1 MKEQAN
7 SPLELYEKAYRL
19 QYDENKIPEACRL
32 YKLIIDEFPDS
43 NECGYAVIQLEKILA
58 GTLSERINVN
68 SRWNTVL
75 AAVAI
80 VVSIVTLAG
89 VILAGSFFTKAA
101 NARISSLSL
110 VSQALAK
117 LQVGKDK
124 EALEILDNAKSI
136 AKNKDMTPYLLSA
149 DIFLMRQQYSK
160 AMSEFDTLKKLSGAE
175 ALAAQEMARAKA
187 DEENSMK
194 KPATAEKPPAETELL
209 KSEPEPVKEKPEPP
223 AREIKA
229 KSKKEAAAAPRTQ
242 KQRKPPASAHQDSV
256 SFF

>member
-1 MKEQAN
+1 
-7 SPLELYEKAYRL
+7 
-19 QYDENKIPEACRL
+19 
-32 YKLIIDEFPDS
+32 
-43 NECGYAVIQLEKILA
+43 VI
-58 GTLSERINVN
+58 
-68 SRWNTVL
+68 
-75 AAVAI
+75 AI
-80 VVSIVTLAG
+80 VVSILTLVG
-89 VILAGSFFTKAA
+89 VILAGSYFTKAA

-175 ALAAQEMARAKA
+175 ALAAQEIARVKA
-187 DEENSMK
+187 EEENSTK
-194 KPATAEKPPAETELL
+194 KAAAAEKPPAETELL

-229 KSKKEAAAAPRTQ
+229 KSKKEAATAPRPQ
-242 KQRKPPASAHQDSV
+242 KQRKSPSSAHQDSV

>member
-19 QYDENKIPEACRL
+19 QYDENRIPEACRL

-43 NECGYAVIQLEKILA
+43 NECGYAVIQLEKIIA
-58 GTLSERINVN
+58 STMSERVNVT
-68 SRWNTVL
+68 SRWNTLL
-75 AAVAI
+75 AVIAI
-80 VVSIVTLAG
+80 VVSMAALVG
-89 VILAGSFFTKAA
+89 VILAGSIYTKSV

-149 DIFLMRQQYSK
+149 DIFLMRQQYAK

-175 ALAAQEMARAKA
+175 SLAVQEMERAKA
-187 DEENSMK
+187 EENSAK
-194 KPATAEKPPAETELL
+194 KAAVVEKAPAETELP
-209 KSEPEPVKEKPEPP
+209 KTEPEPAKEKPEPP

-229 KSKKEAAAAPRTQ
+229 KSKKEASAASRPQ
-242 KQRKPPASAHQDSV
+242 KQRKAPAPAHQDSV